1 MSCRVML
8 FRFLSC
14 RDVSCCVVSCC
25 VVSCCVVS
33 FLVTQTLYPCYAAMI
48 KHVFIQQT
56 FEEMCISTYPY
67 ANFASSPTGIDN
79 YGNLSALQNN
89 TTLGFS
95 SPVHGLSVR
104 TAILFFFKYTEF

>member
-1 MSCRVML
+1 MVTR
-8 FRFLSC
+8 
-14 RDVSCCVVSCC
+14 
-25 VVSCCVVS
+25 
-33 FLVTQTLYPCYAAMI
+33 VTQTLYPCYAAMI

-56 FEEMCISTYPY
+56 FEEICMSTYPY

-104 TAILFFFKYTEF
+104 TAIFFFKYTEF

>member
-1 MSCRVML
+1 MVTR
-8 FRFLSC
+8 
-14 RDVSCCVVSCC
+14 
-25 VVSCCVVS
+25 
-33 FLVTQTLYPCYAAMI
+33 VTQTLYPCYAAMI

-95 SPVHGLSVR
+95 SPVYGLSVR
-104 TAILFFFKYTEF
+104 TAIFFFKYTEF